1 MSLHPRGTFAT
12 LAGREYPVV
21 IQGRTSPHG
30 SNIHYLVFR
39 REDAPAGLAEVERQQ
54 PDPRFVSLARDD
66 FEAVTQW
73 EWHAF
78 LEENWHWVRAVEGD
92 RYILWT
98 NTYSIGA
105 NDPEW
110 SGEQYNGWARW
121 VDAAGLPVEARIQL
135 QWTREGG
142 TTG

>member
-78 LEENWHWVRAVEGD
+78 VEENWHWVGAVKDGRYLLVTQSFRLGD
-92 RYILWT
+92 
-98 NTYSIGA
+98 
-105 NDPEW
+105 NDPAW
-110 SGEQYNGWARW
+110 SGSRHRGWERW
-121 VDAAGLPVEARIQL
+121 VDAAGLPVEARIQV
-135 QWTREGG
+135 QGTAENG